1 MRKSLR
7 RGASLLV
14 SLSLCVSAFAG
25 LTAQGYEATISGWS
39 DAISSDYY
47 WLQKNNVTDEDQE
60 VTHAAVADELK
71 YQNETLNFRIG
82 TTNDGATSFTLNDS
96 WSSMLH
102 VQFENWLAPDD
113 TSVTDN
119 VGNPWG
125 QTNDQGQIRKWGV
138 ITVPFIGMAFTCKG
152 QMAASAPDPSKPI
165 LGNEFTIDGVTYQPM
180 WDNVRILQN
189 GAVSTQQM
197 FPGMNAEGNDIT
209 ANTFRYAIA
218 AYNQNNKRAG
228 ADGKGLHAGYPVGNT
243 ALTDDASMIYQ
254 ELLGPDGTAY
264 LVEGAD
270 VAESGALTGA
280 QVIPSELAGA
290 FEGLGDSMDARL
302 AVTGV
307 PLGAYADGRMDFANG
322 YLTASGF
329 HSTTCSIVS
338 FSFGSAEAAPSVIDE
353 ANHTVTA
360 YVKDGT
366 NLSSLTP
373 EVEIIGKSYTPSGA
387 QNFSSPVTYTVTA
400 AAGNTQDYTVTVI
413 TLNEATIS
421 TFAIGDATA
430 TIDQAN
436 REITIAVHSDADLSN
451 VTPEVTFVGSG
462 ASMSPASGLNLE
474 DSWDNPVEVT
484 VTAGSATATYTIRAR
499 YLNTDNSITSF
510 VVSADQFKYAW
521 GDVVA
526 TIDNDAKTI
535 NMEYAWGNFTGDE
548 NNPTPYARVSAEV
561 TLPSGATIS
570 PDPAIARDQL
580 GQEYVVTSENGD
592 EAVYT
597 VHITLDDNKIFPPV
611 DDLDL
616 YAQDNWGRFSGDAE
630 AAEFEA
636 ILEEYNYQRSQG
648 FDPGTPSGGVSNWDD
663 LLSRQLFVN
672 GSGKNDIINGATAMI
687 AADVSYGKANTL
699 KNTMVRAWQIDDVVD
714 EDGIKHRGWSWA
726 GSPVENEFVMD
737 KLHYQQ
743 FSMSYGTYDDNGNIQ
758 RVLNGVGNSYNA
770 VSNVLKEEN
779 SPFFDFDNVQV
790 KEGVRNTIRDAY
802 EGANKSGINPGIA
815 LDGAMKYDA
824 ENKILYQ
831 VFSGTGEYHSTV
843 RDRNNKTIIIKGL
856 TPAENEE
863 GEIEMTSNGSAIAM
877 LPRIQHVYE
886 NIDLSG
892 SEAYAGQ
899 ENEYV
904 SLNLDGFEVK
914 YSKTLGMPNS
924 APEIQDDSET
934 GNGTVIMDFAKG
946 WVECKADSDEVIWHD
961 GSRLN
966 NENRIESV
974 EASGNVAVEKVVV
987 NSLDSENPNEE
998 TDWLGNSIN
1007 IYFAEGETVDLTNV
1021 TINNIVTVDPNATV
1035 EYNGE
1040 AFVPGTAVNLTY
1052 SALLQVNAENGANR
1066 RYSVYAWQ
1074 GDEALSADAPDA
1086 PNNETVNPPSGE
1098 DQNPPAQSGDNN
1110 TQQPNGSNGGGNSD
1124 EDPYEYGYY
1133 DEDGKWVP
1141 VTKGFYEQWLKS
1153 GGNAATGEAGVVG
1166 VVLLT
1171 AAAAGALVV
1180 LRKKK

>member
-165 LGNEFTIDGVTYQPM
+165 LGNEFTVDGITYQPM
-180 WDNVRILQN
+180 WDNVRVMQN
-189 GAVSTQQM
+189 GAVSTQPM
-197 FPGMNAEGNDIT
+197 FPGMGAEGNDIT
-209 ANTFRYAIA
+209 ANTFRYAVA

-228 ADGKGLHAGYPVGNT
+228 SDGKGLHAGYPVGNA
-243 ALTDDASMIYQ
+243 ALTADASMIYQ
-254 ELLGPDGTAY
+254 ELLGPSGTAY
-264 LVEGAD
+264 LVEDAN

-280 QVIPSELAGA
+280 QLIPGDLAAA

-302 AVTGV
+302 AVTGA

-329 HSTTCSIVS
+329 HSTTCSIVG

-373 EVEIIGKSYTPSGA
+373 EVEFVGQSYTPSGA
-387 QNFSSPVTYTVTA
+387 QDFSSPVTYTVTA

-436 REITIAVHSDADLSN
+436 HEITIAVHSDADLSN

-484 VTAGSATATYTIRAR
+484 VTAGSDTTTYTIRAR

-510 VVSADQFKYAW
+510 VISADQFKYAW

-535 NMEYAWGNFTGDE
+535 NLEYAWGNFTGDAS
-548 NNPTPYARVSAEV
+548 NPVPYARVSAEV
-561 TLPSGATIS
+561 TLPAGATIS
-570 PDPAIARDQL
+570 PDPTVARDQL

-597 VHITLDDNKIFPPV
+597 VHITVDTENQTFPSVDSLDFTVKN
-611 DDLDL
+611 
-616 YAQDNWGRFSGDAE
+616 NWNRFSGAAEE
-630 AAEFEA
+630 AALKEA
-636 ILEEYNYQRSQG
+636 ILEEYNYQRAHG
-648 FDPGTPSGGVSNWDD
+648 FDPGTLNGSIEGWGD
-663 LLSRQLFVN
+663 LLSRQFFIDGTGTYMLSAGEAV
-672 GSGKNDIINGATAMI
+672 GTAMI
-687 AADVSYGKANTL
+687 AADVCFGKAYTV
-699 KNTMVRAWQIDDVVD
+699 KNEMLEIWTYGGTKD
-714 EDGIKHRGWSWA
+714 EDGTKHDAFDKS
-726 GSPVENEFVMD
+726 GSPTENVIRMED
-737 KLHYQQ
+737 GTQYQQ
-743 FSMSYGTYDDNGNIQ
+743 FSMSYARMDSAGNKS
-758 RVLNGVGNSYNA
+758 RHMNGVGTSFSA
-770 VSNVLKEEN
+770 VNNQLRDEK
-779 SPFFDFDNVQV
+779 SPFYNEDMAQV
-790 KEGVRNTIRDAY
+790 DQSIRNTFRDAY
-802 EGANKSGINPGIA
+802 EGANKSGTNPGIA
-815 LDGAMKYDA
+815 LDGNLQYDA
-824 ENKILYQ
+824 EHQILYQ
-831 VFSGTGEYHSTV
+831 VFSGTGDFHSY
-843 RDRNNKTIIIKGL
+843 DRNSNNKTIIIKGL
-856 TPAENEE
+856 TPAENDE
-863 GEIEMTSNGSAIAM
+863 GEIEMTRNGSAMAL
-877 LPRIQHVYE
+877 LPDIQYAYE
-886 NIDLSG
+886 NISFEG
-892 SEAYAGQ
+892 SEEYAGVT
-899 ENEYV
+899 NEYEDV
-904 SLNLDGFEVK
+904 TLGDFNFK
-914 YSKTLGMPNS
+914 YSTTLGMPNS
-924 APEIQDDSET
+924 APEIEDGVVYLE
-934 GNGTVIMDFAKG
+934 FAKG
-946 WVECKADSDEVIWHD
+946 YATYVVGSGEVTWTD
-961 GSRLN
+961 GSRLSDDNHLASIDVEGAERYEIFHADDEDNTLGNAVRIYFPAGVDVDVN
-966 NENRIESV
+966 NI
-974 EASGNVAVEKVVV
+974 VV
-987 NSLDSENPNEE
+987 NSAVP
-998 TDWLGNSIN
+998 TD
-1007 IYFAEGETVDLTNV
+1007 A
-1021 TINNIVTVDPNATV
+1021 NATL
-1035 EYNGE
+1035 EYNNA
-1040 AFVPGTAVNLTY
+1040 AFEPGTAMNMGFNGEIV
-1052 SALLQVNAENGANR
+1052 VVAENGGTR
-1066 RYSVYAWQ
+1066 RYSLYAWQ
-1074 GDEALSADAPDA
+1074 DGKPLSQSDPAYGQTVTPGDDTDPDGK
-1086 PNNETVNPPSGE
+1086 PNP
-1098 DQNPPAQSGDNN
+1098 DGDSNI
-1110 TQQPNGSNGGGNSD
+1110 PNGDGNTPGGNASGSN

-1133 DEDGKWVP
+1133 DANGKWVP
-1141 VTKGFYEQWLKS
+1141 VTKGFYEQWLKA